1 MTQELREVVR
11 AMFWQARN
19 SSADIED
26 LTDAAI
32 ALCME
37 EAARVAEGPVYRTSG
52 TGEVSIRGTD
62 KGNWSVPMPI
72 SGFTG
77 SDYGTG
83 RYDAAAA
90 IRELKNKP

>member
-37 EAARVAEGPVYRTSG
+37 EAAKVADENAHAECGVAEQ
-52 TGEVSIRGTD
+52 I
-62 KGNWSVPMPI
+62 
-72 SGFTG
+72 
-77 SDYGTG
+77 
-83 RYDAAAA
+83 AAA
-90 IRELKNKP
+90 IRALKEETP